1 MAKQGRLNLSRFG
14 YSMPVDAPAYQ
25 RPPFYYKGARSI
37 AVVFET
43 DPDAALEAIPEPLA
57 LSEPGTAVLSFFEY
71 PWTTFGPY
79 NEAILSLLVE
89 HRGKR
94 LSYIQQIMV
103 TTEPPM
109 LAGREIW
116 GFPKKLAAI
125 DFRSERDMIYGTL
138 ERPAGIRIAS
148 AVMRP
153 ERPARAHPG
162 PPRAGV
168 SLRVIPAA
176 ETGAER
182 PLCAEIIETVT
193 ETKTHEAWEGT
204 GSVALAENSVLD
216 PWSRFPVKRLVGA
229 TYTVYDMVLPCGRVI
244 DRMV

>member
-1 MAKQGRLNLSRFG
+1 MAKQGRLSLSRFG

-37 AVVFET
+37 TVAFET
-43 DPDAALEAIPEPLA
+43 DPDAALEAIPAPLA
-57 LSEPGTAVLSFFEY
+57 LSEPATAVLSFYEY
-71 PWTTFGPY
+71 PWTTLGPY

-89 HRGKR
+89 HKGRP
-94 LSYIQQIMV
+94 LTYIQQIMV

-125 DFRSERDMIYGTL
+125 GFRSERDMIYGTL

-148 AVMRP
+148 AVIRP
-153 ERPARAHPG
+153 ERPAEPRGG
-162 PPRAGV
+162 PARSGV

-176 ETGAER
+176 DADAER

-193 ETKTHEAWEGT
+193 ENKTHEAWDAT
-204 GSVALAENSVLD
+204 GSVAFAEHSALD
-216 PWSRFPVKRLVGA
+216 PWGRFPVKRVLGA
-229 TYTVYDMVLPCGRVI
+229 TYMVYDMVLPCGRVI
-244 DRMV
+244 DRL